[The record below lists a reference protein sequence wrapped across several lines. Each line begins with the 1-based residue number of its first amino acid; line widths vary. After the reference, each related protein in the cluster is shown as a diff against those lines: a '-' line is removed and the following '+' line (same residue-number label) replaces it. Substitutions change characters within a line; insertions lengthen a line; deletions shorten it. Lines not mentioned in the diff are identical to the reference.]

1 MAAELRLNVA
11 LDLQYF
17 KLQLP
22 KLSQAAAGFQLPI
35 QVKFDSGQIRKEL
48 NKLTGRRDF
57 RINLNDTAI
66 KNAISKVQ
74 TLKKALE
81 SVERQSKKVTATST
95 PIGTRQL
102 SRTAGQGGFNAAE
115 IQALYQQAATQ
126 GIAGFQK
133 GIKVK
138 RGDAVSEL
146 GRLAKDAVKGLISG
160 LKKGKGQVGAASED
174 IAQELIDTMD
184 ARLEIRS
191 PSRRLMKMGREAAK
205 GFEIGISKGLDK
217 AQQVAVARL
226 AAMLIAMQQKARGFG
241 LGAGSGQILSAGS
254 GTASPAGMLTSASG
268 RPRFKASSAQGLPGV
283 RSALTGP
290 SLYGQGRLALPP
302 AGGSTASLSRA
313 SKETAA
319 TIRALGRSAERSA
332 SILGENDRVTGSG
345 RPELPASST
354 GSALALRSPQQSQQA
369 SRGSRR
375 GFSRFGPSG
384 GEMFNNL
391 KAGPIA
397 SIGKEFKYATS
408 QVLLFGTAYKAIAA
422 VTALPA
428 NIAAATA
435 NLQAFNNQM
444 EAVTGG
450 GQTMTNSMALIEKT
464 VARFNV
470 PVQSARDGFVKLF
483 ASMSPAGIDLSTINN
498 VFTGLSA
505 AASTFGMSAD
515 QVDRMTYALA
525 QMASKGQIMTE
536 ELKGQLGDVFP
547 QAVSLF
553 AESAGFLDDSMD
565 AQAKSK
571 GLAAFLKA
579 LEDGALKGT
588 AMSKVLANVGVNLN
602 TKFGPT
608 AEKAAGS
615 FQNQMNKLNNALTKF
630 HESFAPVAGA
640 FLGEV
645 ATPMIS
651 ALNGVGQAVKLAFS
665 GEAITDNPLASY
677 LRDELFPQLLNIKD
691 ALIEGAQVFGIF
703 AQAAAV
709 VLRPIA
715 QFVLGNKD
723 LVTTLV
729 RTAAT
734 GMVLKAALVGL
745 RVTGIIPLIGFVL
758 KYGKTLRIIIAANIK
773 GTASFGT
780 LKGAAIASGMGMKQA
795 AVGVRVLATAIRTV
809 LVASAIGIA
818 LVAISALIGKI
829 QALQATADS
838 IKGQKGAYGDR
849 MRQAAQRGGSE
860 GLKIERGDVEQ
871 EKNSRQRGV
880 DIGNKLSRGETVSK
894 EDMEHIESLGG
905 FEATIGSVIER
916 DGGFGVRRRVHG
928 AAVSFG
934 ESRAPGDEFRTGS
947 ARIDTEN
954 AQKALDSSL
963 VDYDKSVADAN
974 KDAAVV
980 DARNKNAAKV
990 SLDGLGLD
998 LNGDGSSGGGSA
1010 AGRTPMSTD
1019 ELTIIQGINEKRRE
1033 GNELAEAHLRFAQKL
1048 LEIRNSDADITKKQG
1063 DLDTARTDHA
1073 LEIKKIN
1080 EKAAKEKAEALKQE
1094 TQNRQQIGQ
1103 ILLDQQLAAG
1113 IISQKEYDIAM
1124 HLRDQL
1130 ATEQQLKELGATPEQ
1145 IQQYQNNQGPAPGT
1159 FGDLQKNA
1167 KDGLN
1172 DLLDPTRQLD
1182 EVATGVGETF
1192 ATMFTDLAT
1201 GASTAQEAL
1210 GSMFGNLSDM
1220 FANMVQEIIA
1230 QWVKV
1235 QLIQGLGSIFGGMMG
1250 GGGMQQSA
1258 AQQAGWP
1265 TARPY
1270 ANGGMAYGGFTPFAS
1285 GGIVKGPTLGLVGEG
1300 RHNEAIVPLPNGKSI
1315 PVDMGKGMGGD
1326 INSSVVVNI
1335 SNGGGSES
1343 STKGSQ
1349 GNQLAKGIEGAV
1361 KDVIMREMRPGGM
1374 ISSGR

>member
-35 QVKFDSGQIRKEL
+35 QVKFDSGQVRKEL

-758 KYGKTLRIIIAANIK
+758 KYGKTLRIIIAANIQ

-838 IKGQKGAYGDR
+838 IKGQKRSYGNR
-849 MRQAAQRGGSE
+849 LRKAAQRGGSE
-860 GLKIERGDVEQ
+860 GFAIEQKNINQEVASRERGINLADRIM
-871 EKNSRQRGV
+871 K
-880 DIGNKLSRGETVSK
+880 GETISS
-894 EDMEHIESLGG
+894 EDRDHLEKLGG
-905 FEATIGSVIER
+905 YESTLGGLRER
-916 DGGFGVRRRVHG
+916 KGGGFGTFMIGSGRQ
-928 AAVSFG
+928 G
-934 ESRAPGDEFRTGS
+934 ESRIRAKNEDNIKGEQLN
-947 ARIDTEN
+947 ARR
-954 AQKALDSSL
+954 ALTSSL
-963 VDYDKSVADAN
+963 SKYRQDTAAAGQDA
-974 KDAAVV
+974 KVV
-980 DARNKNAAKV
+980 DARNENAAKV
-990 SLDGLGLD
+990 SLEGLGLD

-1010 AGRTPMSTD
+1010 TGRTPMSAD

-1048 LEIRNSDADITKKQG
+1048 LEIRNSDADITEKQG

-1073 LEIKKIN
+1073 LEIKQIN
-1080 EKAAKEKAEALKQE
+1080 EKAAKEKADTLKQE

-1145 IQQYQNNQGPAPGT
+1145 IQQYHNNQGPAPGT

-1250 GGGMQQSA
+1250 GGGTQQSA
-1258 AQQAGWP
+1258 AQQVGWP